1 MFHSNPYH
9 DAFDLPSLRRRR
21 FGHGQFASSRR
32 GLSVL
37 ELLVVLTILMAL
49 TVLVLPM
56 FHARIATPLGTQATP
71 NEIVTQTSMKVIR
84 DALVGDQG
92 VVPTLAHQSDALP
105 RDIADLVDAEP
116 PKIVKTT
123 APELVQFNPLMGIG
137 WRGPY
142 LMSTGRNK
150 DGRPTVVDGWGHEFV
165 LQVDFDSDG
174 KVDEEESRYMRVV
187 SAGPNGK
194 IDTPADRSNMKPG
207 ADQSAT
213 LTREECGD
221 DVVMFISVP
230 DSRY

>member
-1 MFHSNPYH
+1 MFN
-9 DAFDLPSLRRRR
+9 
-21 FGHGQFASSRR
+21 
-32 GLSVL
+32 
-37 ELLVVLTILMAL
+37 
-49 TVLVLPM
+49 
-56 FHARIATPLGTQATP
+56 ARIATPLGNQVTP

-92 VVPTLAHQSDALP
+92 VVSTLAHQSDALP
-105 RDIADLVDAEP
+105 RNIADLVDADP

-142 LMSTGRNK
+142 LVSTGRNEE
-150 DGRPTVVDGWGHEFV
+150 GRPTVVDGWGHEFV

-207 ADQSAT
+207 SDQSAT

-221 DVVMFISVP
+221 DVVMFSVP